1 LLVLI
6 ALLCT
11 PSSSKSLSLRVRK
24 THERLDLGRVMTTID
39 ATDARLSTHEEVC
52 ALRYEQ
58 INARLKRIEGIML
71 KTAGLMIVSMAGTI
85 FSAVWILK

>member
-1 LLVLI
+1 
-6 ALLCT
+6 
-11 PSSSKSLSLRVRK
+11 
-24 THERLDLGRVMTTID
+24 MTTVD
-39 ATDARLSTHEEVC
+39 ATDARLETHEAVC
-52 ALRYEQ
+52 AMRYEQ

>member
-1 LLVLI
+1 
-6 ALLCT
+6 
-11 PSSSKSLSLRVRK
+11 
-24 THERLDLGRVMTTID
+24 MTTID

-58 INARLKRIEGIML
+58 INARLKRIEGIMMR
-71 KTAGLMIVSMAGTI
+71 TAGVMILSMAGTI